1 MICIRVRA
9 IAYNL
14 CIDMSTTLLSMLQSL
29 QNNNTGALAH
39 NKSAAV
45 GVKWTG
51 SMSWIIIVVHA
62 QSLHST
68 EACYSSRRNTCFST
82 ACQHY
87 ICITTLQ
94 YTESI
99 TNIIGTSSTGS
110 YNTAAWPLQAKGNG
124 YMASSHIAN
133 HHRNEEW
140 ADTGRSL
147 VKQLLILAMHG
158 LNAANTAAYEST
170 DSFQIFLLQIQLG
183 ILNSQLSCCHSK
195 LSITIN
201 TLGFLLVHII
211 GWVKILNLAG
221 NLCLVLCCIEA
232 GNFINTIFSGH
243 HGIPEC
249 LFADTYRAY
258 NAQTGNNNAIRQ
270 K

>member
-1 MICIRVRA
+1 
-9 IAYNL
+9 
-14 CIDMSTTLLSMLQSL
+14 MSTTLLSMLQSL
-29 QNNNTGALAH
+29 QDNNTGALTH
-39 NKSAAV
+39 NKTTAV
-45 GVKWTG
+45 SIKWTG

-68 EACYSSRRNTCFST
+68 EACYSSRRNTCLST
-82 ACQHY
+82 TCQHY

-99 TNIIGTSSTGS
+99 TNIIGASSTGS
-110 YNTAAWPLQAKGNG
+110 YNTAAWPLQTKSDG
-124 YMASSHIAN
+124 YMTSSHITN
-133 HHRNEEW
+133 HHWNEEW

-147 VKQLLILAMHG
+147 VKQLLILAMHSF
-158 LNAANTAAYEST
+158 NAANTAAYKST
-170 DSFQIFLLQIQLG
+170 NSLQIFLLQIQLG
-183 ILNSQLSCCHSK
+183 ILNSQLGCCHSK
-195 LSITIN
+195 LSITVN
-201 TLGFLLVHII
+201 ALGFLLVHII

-221 NLCLVLCCIEA
+221 NLCLVLCCIKA
-232 GNFINTIFSGH
+232 GNFINTILAGH

-249 LFADTYRAY
+249 LFAGTYRTY